1 MSNVLDFEFSELPL
15 VIHNGI
21 EAGLT
26 NGLASI
32 EYDRDGEWWVT
43 GVSVEGYQ
51 KLTLSE
57 RAAGKK
63 PWIYVK
69 APTQLEDMISHRLE
83 NEWRDRVSEAV
94 REQLEQN
101 RVDAADARYDERRD
115 DRMMGF

>member
-1 MSNVLDFEFSELPL
+1 MSNTLDFEFSELPL

-32 EYDRDGEWWVT
+32 EYDRDGEWWIT

-63 PWIYVK
+63 PWVYVK

-83 NEWRDRVSEAV
+83 NEWFDRVFEAV
-94 REQLEQN
+94 REQLTGDRE
-101 RVDAADARYDERRD
+101 DAFEYRRDARRD
-115 DRMMGF
+115 TLMGL

>member
-1 MSNVLDFEFSELPL
+1 MSNVLDYEFEELPL
-15 VIHNGI
+15 VIHDGI

-83 NEWRDRVSEAV
+83 NEWFDRVSEAV
-94 REQLEQN
+94 REQLARDGE
-101 RVDAADARYDERRD
+101 DAREYNLEVRRD
-115 DRMMGF
+115 RLMGL